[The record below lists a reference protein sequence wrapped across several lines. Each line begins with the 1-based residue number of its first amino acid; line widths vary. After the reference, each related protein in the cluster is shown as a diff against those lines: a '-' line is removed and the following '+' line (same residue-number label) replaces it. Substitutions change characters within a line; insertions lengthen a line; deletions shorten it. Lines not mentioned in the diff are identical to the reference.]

1 MVLSQQ
7 FYNNYIMTI
16 IMIWISKDFTQ
27 WCFTRNKILTERTKY
42 VINQALNAL
51 FISKSMICFFA
62 H

>member
-1 MVLSQQ
+1 MVFSQQ
-7 FYNNYIMTI
+7 FYNNYIMTVI
-16 IMIWISKDFTQ
+16 TVWISKDFT
-27 WCFTRNKILTERTKY
+27 WLCLTRNKILTERAKY